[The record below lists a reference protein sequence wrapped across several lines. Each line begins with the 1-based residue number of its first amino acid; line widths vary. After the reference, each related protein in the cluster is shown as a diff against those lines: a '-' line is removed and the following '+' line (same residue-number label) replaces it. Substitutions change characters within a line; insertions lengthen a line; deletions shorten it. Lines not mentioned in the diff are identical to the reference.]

1 MEFHNVAL
9 VVYPMRPRVC
19 NRDVTAGK
27 AGDYSGDA
35 FVNFASM
42 SWQQAAPIQ
51 CYRAGLAVVLALGL
65 GALHP
70 SLARADSGACRA
82 LEQRYDQI
90 KTAASSI
97 ERNTLV
103 FSAAP
108 QDCVGLAQVLLK
120 DGASLE
126 ARDRFGNM
134 PLAIAAREGKLGLV
148 NLFIDNKANVD
159 ARNLEGSTALFLAAE
174 NERVAAAKILLD
186 HGADA
191 NLTGR
196 SAIAPLG
203 AAAYTGNSDLV
214 AALLAK
220 GAEPR
225 AVDATGKS
233 AILYAAGRAY
243 THVVKQLLDA
253 GIDANAR
260 YGSDLTALMWAAGHS
275 EEAGAADIVET
286 IALLIARGAKLDEKD
301 DRGWTAL
308 MIAADLG
315 HAVAVEKLVAA
326 GADKTITDKAG
337 KTAQELAH
345 DDATRTLLVSKL

>member
-1 MEFHNVAL
+1 MNLASEGWKKIAPSPAL
-9 VVYPMRPRVC
+9 R
-19 NRDVTAGK
+19 
-27 AGDYSGDA
+27 
-35 FVNFASM
+35 
-42 SWQQAAPIQ
+42 AA
-51 CYRAGLAVVLALGL
+51 LAVVLVLGL
-65 GALHP
+65 SALHP
-70 SLARADSGACRA
+70 ASLRADSGACRA
-82 LEQRYDQI
+82 LEQRYEQI
-90 KTAASSI
+90 KGAASSI

-108 QDCVGLAQVLLK
+108 QDCVSLAKLLLT

-148 NLFIDNKANVD
+148 NLFIDHKANVD

-186 HGADA
+186 HGANA

-220 GAEPR
+220 GADPR

-243 THVVKQLLDA
+243 THVVMQLLDA
-253 GIDANAR
+253 TVDANAH

-275 EEAGAADIVET
+275 DEAGAADIAET
-286 IALLIARGAKLDEKD
+286 IALLIARGGKLDDKD

-308 MIAADLG
+308 MIAAELG
-315 HAVAVEKLVAA
+315 HTVAVERLIAA
-326 GADKTITDKAG
+326 GADKTVTDKAG
-337 KTAQELAH
+337 KSATDLVH
-345 DDATRTLLVSKL
+345 DDATRALLAAQ

>member
-1 MEFHNVAL
+1 MIAISK
-9 VVYPMRPRVC
+9 
-19 NRDVTAGK
+19 D
-27 AGDYSGDA
+27 
-35 FVNFASM
+35 
-42 SWQQAAPIQ
+42 WQQAALSQ
-51 CYRAGLAVVLALGL
+51 VASQAARSVLAINLAL
-65 GALHP
+65 VLSALHP
-70 SLARADSGACRA
+70 SLSRADSGACRA
-82 LEQRYDQI
+82 LEQRYEQI

-108 QDCVGLAQVLLK
+108 QDCGGLAQLLLK
-120 DGASLE
+120 DGGSLE

-148 NLFIDNKANVD
+148 NLFIEHKANVD

-214 AALLAK
+214 AVLLAK
-220 GAEPR
+220 HAEPR

-243 THVVKQLLDA
+243 TNVVKQLLDA
-253 GIDANAR
+253 GVDANAH
-260 YGSDLTALMWAAGHS
+260 YGSELTALMWAAGHS
-275 EEAGAADIVET
+275 EEAGAADISET

-315 HAVAVEKLVAA
+315 HTIAVEKLIAA
-326 GADKTITDKAG
+326 GADKSVADKTG
-337 KTAQELAH
+337 KTATDLVH
-345 DDATRTLLVSKL
+345 DDPTRALLAAK